1 MLGMVEQVRLLFVYY
16 IPLDDTPLSH
26 ILTNIHTYYTQFENT
41 VSENINQLSGPIE
54 NGLKVIIKISFFP
67 IFFTMHCLMNE
78 AVLLLP
84 IGLLKDYK
92 VERR

>member
-54 NGLKVIIKISFFP
+54 NGLKVMIKIFYFK
-67 IFFTMHCLMNE
+67 IFFIMHCLINE
-78 AVLLLP
+78 AVLSLP